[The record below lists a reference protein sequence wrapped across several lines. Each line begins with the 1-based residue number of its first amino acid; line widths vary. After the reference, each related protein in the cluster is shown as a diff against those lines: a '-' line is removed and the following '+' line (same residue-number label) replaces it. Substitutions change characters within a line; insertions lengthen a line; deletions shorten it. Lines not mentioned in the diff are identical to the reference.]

1 MLYFSSRAQKN
12 ITISRGLTWFLILG
26 KIQDG
31 GQDGDYCWWRHSPPA
46 APLPIKYISSCREDQ
61 RLSTYGKIVSKYCNT
76 SKTLGGWGGSIHPL
90 SYHGGGMNLHLRPRV
105 KSFHPWKNCTSFET
119 TYGSKTAMSVIPE
132 YEFSP
137 ATVKLPSLHDRR
149 YRLEVYANRFCHL
162 RPPAWLRQTLHSAQS
177 LWMSNMRFRHDN
189 CS

>member
-1 MLYFSSRAQKN
+1 MFIYVIFFLSSTKN

-31 GQDGDYCWWRHSPPA
+31 DYCWWRHRPPA

-61 RLSTYGKIVSKYCNT
+61 RLSTKGGKKHIKNS
-76 SKTLGGWGGSIHPL
+76 SGGGGGAAGGSIHPL
-90 SYHGGGMNLHLRPRV
+90 LYHGGGMNLHLRPRV
-105 KSFHPWKNCTSFET
+105 KSFHPWKICTSFET
-119 TYGSKTAMSVIPE
+119 TYWLQKQKNVSKTAMSVIPE

-137 ATVKLPSLHDRR
+137 ATVTLPSLHDRR

-162 RPPAWLRQTLHSAQS
+162 RPPAWLRNFV
-177 LWMSNMRFRHDN
+177 MFN
-189 CS
+189 CAAR